1 MWSFNMEKNQIT
13 KIGVTA
19 SAGKLLLGILSFLIP
34 PIGIARIAK
43 RPRESVGAKIL
54 TCIVFLIFWAYA
66 VTLVFAMG
74 WTLMNSLKTNP
85 EFFEDMMA
93 LPKQWLWSNYQKAL
107 SLINYNGVNFVAMFI
122 NSIWFALGSAV
133 LSTLSHAV
141 TGYIFAKYNFF
152 GKKVFFNFII
162 FTIALP
168 VVGTLPSLYQLV
180 NSMGINDSPLFLI
193 TQLGGFGGNFLITYA
208 FFKSMDKTYIEA
220 ARMDGASHFTIFRK
234 IMLPQAGPMLFSIGL
249 LYFITQWNNYE
260 QPILMLSK
268 MPTLS
273 TGLYLFSEK
282 MIFDSINASQTVY
295 FAGILLASLP
305 VVLLVA
311 LFHDKIME
319 NVSAGGIKG

>member
-1 MWSFNMEKNQIT
+1 MEKNQIT
-13 KIGVTA
+13 KIGVT
-19 SAGKLLLGILSFLIP
+19 SSVGKLFLGIFSFLIP
-34 PIGIARIAK
+34 PIGIVRIAK

-54 TCIVFLIFWAYA
+54 TCIVFLIFWVYA

-141 TGYIFAKYNFF
+141 TGYIFAKYDFF

-180 NSMGINDSPLFLI
+180 NSMGLNDSPLFLI

-249 LYFITQWNNYE
+249 LYFIIQWNNYE

-282 MIFDSINASQTVY
+282 MIFDSVNASQTVY

>member
-1 MWSFNMEKNQIT
+1 MEKNN
-13 KIGVTA
+13 VTRIDIM
-19 SAGKLLLGILSFLIP
+19 SSIKKLLLGIISFAIP
-34 PIGIARIAK
+34 IIGIIRIFK
-43 RPRESVGAKIL
+43 RPRESFGAKIL
-54 TCIVFLIFWAYA
+54 TSIVFLIFWIYA
-66 VTLVFAMG
+66 VTLVYAMA
-74 WTLMNSLKTNP
+74 WTMMNSLKTNS

-93 LPKQWLWSNYQKAL
+93 LPRQWLWSNYQKAL
-107 SLINYNGVNFVAMFI
+107 NLINYRGISFVAMFI

-133 LSTLSHAV
+133 LSTMSHAV
-141 TGYIFAKYNFF
+141 TGYIFAKYDFF
-152 GKKVFFNFII
+152 GKKPFFNFVI

-180 NSMGINDSPLFLI
+180 NNMGINDSPLFLI

-208 FFKSMDKTYIEA
+208 FFKSMDKTYMEA

-249 LYFITQWNNYE
+249 LYFITQWNSYE
-260 QPILMLSK
+260 QPILMLSQ

-282 MIFDSINASQTVY
+282 MMFDSVNASQTVY

-305 VVLLVA
+305 VILLVT

>member
-1 MWSFNMEKNQIT
+1 MEKNQIT

-66 VTLVFAMG
+66 VTLVFSMG

-234 IMLPQAGPMLFSIGL
+234 IMLPQAGQMLFSIGL

>member
-1 MWSFNMEKNQIT
+1 MWSFNMEKNNLT
-13 KIGVTA
+13 KIGA
-19 SAGKLLLGILSFLIP
+19 MSSIKKLLLGILSFVIP
-34 PIGIARIAK
+34 IIGIIRIFK
-43 RPRESVGAKIL
+43 RPRESFGAKIL
-54 TCIVFLIFWAYA
+54 TSIVFLIFWIYA
-66 VTLVFAMG
+66 VTLVYAMA
-74 WTLMNSLKTNP
+74 WTMMNSLKTNP

-93 LPKQWLWSNYQKAL
+93 LPRQWLWSNYQKAL

-133 LSTLSHAV
+133 LSTMSHAV

-152 GKKVFFNFII
+152 GKKPFFNFVI

-168 VVGTLPSLYQLV
+168 VVGTLPSLYQMV
-180 NSMGINDSPLFLI
+180 NQMGINDSPLFLI

-208 FFKSMDKTYIEA
+208 FFKSMDKTYMEA

-249 LYFITQWNNYE
+249 LYFIVQWNNYE

-282 MIFDSINASQTVY
+282 MIFDSVNASQTVY

>member
-1 MWSFNMEKNQIT
+1 
-13 KIGVTA
+13 
-19 SAGKLLLGILSFLIP
+19 
-34 PIGIARIAK
+34 
-43 RPRESVGAKIL
+43 
-54 TCIVFLIFWAYA
+54 
-66 VTLVFAMG
+66 
-74 WTLMNSLKTNP
+74 
-85 EFFEDMMA
+85 
-93 LPKQWLWSNYQKAL
+93 
-107 SLINYNGVNFVAMFI
+107 
-122 NSIWFALGSAV
+122 
-133 LSTLSHAV
+133 
-141 TGYIFAKYNFF
+141 
-152 GKKVFFNFII
+152 
-162 FTIALP
+162 
-168 VVGTLPSLYQLV
+168 
-180 NSMGINDSPLFLI
+180 
-193 TQLGGFGGNFLITYA
+193 
-208 FFKSMDKTYIEA
+208 
-220 ARMDGASHFTIFRK
+220 MDGASHFTIFRK

>member
-1 MWSFNMEKNQIT
+1 MWSFNMEKNQIK
-13 KIGVTA
+13 KINFIS
-19 SAGKLLLGILSFLIP
+19 SAGKILLGVFSFLIP
-34 PIGIARIAK
+34 PIGIIRIAK
-43 RPRESVGAKIL
+43 RPRESIWAKVL
-54 TCIVFLIFWAYA
+54 TSVVFLVFWFYA
-66 VTLVFAMG
+66 ATLVYAMG
-74 WTLMNSLKTNP
+74 WTVMNSLKTNS

-93 LPKQWLWSNYQKAL
+93 WPKQWLWSNYQKAL
-107 SLINYNGVNFVAMFI
+107 NLINYRGISFVAMFI

-141 TGYIFAKYNFF
+141 TGYIFAKYDFF
-152 GKKVFFNFII
+152 GKKTFFNFVI

-168 VVGTLPSLYQLV
+168 VVGTLPSLYQIV
-180 NSMGINDSPLFLI
+180 NNMGINDSPLFLI

-282 MIFDSINASQTVY
+282 MMFDSANASQTVY

-305 VVLLVA
+305 VILLVT

>member
-13 KIGVTA
+13 KIGVT
-19 SAGKLLLGILSFLIP
+19 SSVGKLFLGIFSFLIP
-34 PIGIARIAK
+34 PIGIVRIAK

-54 TCIVFLIFWAYA
+54 TCIVFLIFWVYA

-282 MIFDSINASQTVY
+282 MIFDSVNASQTVY

>member
-1 MWSFNMEKNQIT
+1 MEKNQIT
-13 KIGVTA
+13 KISFVS
-19 SAGKLLLGILSFLIP
+19 SAGKLLLGIFSFLIP
-34 PIGIARIAK
+34 PIGIVRIAK
-43 RPRESVGAKIL
+43 RPRESIGAKIL
-54 TCIVFLIFWAYA
+54 TSIVFLIFWLYA

-152 GKKVFFNFII
+152 SKKVFFNFII

-168 VVGTLPSLYQLV
+168 VVGTLPSLYQVV

-234 IMLPQAGPMLFSIGL
+234 IMLPQAAPMLFSIGL
-249 LYFITQWNNYE
+249 LYFIVQWNNYE

-282 MIFDSINASQTVY
+282 MIFDSVNASQTVY
-295 FAGILLASLP
+295 FAGIVLASLP

>member
-13 KIGVTA
+13 KIGVT
-19 SAGKLLLGILSFLIP
+19 SSVGKLFLGIFSFLIP
-34 PIGIARIAK
+34 PIGIVRIAK
-43 RPRESVGAKIL
+43 RPRESIGAKII
-54 TCIVFLIFWAYA
+54 TSIVFLVFWAYA

-93 LPKQWLWSNYQKAL
+93 MPKQWLWSNYQKAL

-168 VVGTLPSLYQLV
+168 VVGTLPSLYQVV

-208 FFKSMDKTYIEA
+208 FFKSMDKTYMEA

-234 IMLPQAGPMLFSIGL
+234 IMLPQAKPMLFSIGL

-282 MIFDSINASQTVY
+282 MIFDSVNASQTVY

>member
-1 MWSFNMEKNQIT
+1 MEKNQIK
-13 KIGVTA
+13 KIGVT
-19 SAGKLLLGILSFLIP
+19 SSVGKLFLGIFSFLIP
-34 PIGIARIAK
+34 PIGIVRIAK

-54 TCIVFLIFWAYA
+54 TCIVFLIFWVYA
-66 VTLVFAMG
+66 VTLVYAMG

-180 NSMGINDSPLFLI
+180 NSMGLNDSPLFLI

-208 FFKSMDKTYIEA
+208 FFKSMDKTYMEA

-282 MIFDSINASQTVY
+282 MIFDSLNASQTVY

>member
-1 MWSFNMEKNQIT
+1 MWSFNMEKNQTT
-13 KIGVTA
+13 KIIFA
-19 SAGKLLLGILSFLIP
+19 SSVGKFLLGIFSFLIP
-34 PIGIARIAK
+34 PVGIARIAK
-43 RPRESVGAKIL
+43 RPRESIGAKIL
-54 TCIVFLIFWAYA
+54 TSIVFLIFWLYA
-66 VTLVFAMG
+66 VTLMFAMG

-107 SLINYNGVNFVAMFI
+107 SLINYNGVTFVAMFI

-152 GKKVFFNFII
+152 GKKAFFNFVI

-180 NSMGINDSPLFLI
+180 NGMGINDSPLFLI

-208 FFKSMDKTYIEA
+208 FFKSMDKTYMEA
-220 ARMDGASHFTIFRK
+220 ARMDGASHFIIFWK
-234 IMLPQAGPMLFSIGL
+234 IMLPQARPMLYSIGL

-282 MIFDSINASQTVY
+282 MIFDSVNASQTVY

>member
-1 MWSFNMEKNQIT
+1 M
-13 KIGVTA
+13 
-19 SAGKLLLGILSFLIP
+19 
-34 PIGIARIAK
+34 
-43 RPRESVGAKIL
+43 
-54 TCIVFLIFWAYA
+54 
-66 VTLVFAMG
+66 
-74 WTLMNSLKTNP
+74 
-85 EFFEDMMA
+85 
-93 LPKQWLWSNYQKAL
+93 
-107 SLINYNGVNFVAMFI
+107 
-122 NSIWFALGSAV
+122 
-133 LSTLSHAV
+133 
-141 TGYIFAKYNFF
+141 
-152 GKKVFFNFII
+152 I

-168 VVGTLPSLYQLV
+168 VVGTLPSLYQMV

-208 FFKSMDKTYIEA
+208 FFKSMDKTYMEA

-249 LYFITQWNNYE
+249 LYVITQWNNYE

-282 MIFDSINASQTVY
+282 MIFDSVNASQTVY

-305 VVLLVA
+305 VVVLVA

>member
-180 NSMGINDSPLFLI
+180 NSMGLNDSPLFLI

-260 QPILMLSK
+260 QPILMLTK

-282 MIFDSINASQTVY
+282 MIFDSVNASQTVY

>member
-1 MWSFNMEKNQIT
+1 MEKNQTT
-13 KIGVTA
+13 KIIFA
-19 SAGKLLLGILSFLIP
+19 SSVGKFLLGIFSFLIP
-34 PIGIARIAK
+34 PVGIARIAK
-43 RPRESVGAKIL
+43 RPRESIGAKIL
-54 TCIVFLIFWAYA
+54 TSIVFLIFWAYA

-180 NSMGINDSPLFLI
+180 NSMGLNDSPLFLI

-208 FFKSMDKTYIEA
+208 FFKSMDKTYMEA
-220 ARMDGASHFTIFRK
+220 ARMDGASHFIIFWK
-234 IMLPQAGPMLFSIGL
+234 IMLPQARPMLYSIGL

-282 MIFDSINASQTVY
+282 MIFDSVNASQTVY

>member
-1 MWSFNMEKNQIT
+1 MENNRLT
-13 KIGVTA
+13 KIGARSTVK
-19 SAGKLLLGILSFLIP
+19 KLLLNIVSLLIP
-34 PIGIARIAK
+34 VVGIIRICK
-43 RPRESVGAKIL
+43 RPRESLGAKIL
-54 TCIVFLIFWAYA
+54 TSVVFLIFWVYA
-66 VTLVFAMG
+66 VTLLYAMA
-74 WTLMNSLKTNP
+74 WTVMSSLKTNP

-93 LPKQWLWSNYQKAL
+93 LPSQWLWSNYQKAL
-107 SLINYNGVNFVAMFI
+107 SLINYNGVSFIAMFI

-141 TGYIFAKYNFF
+141 TGYIFARYDFF
-152 GKKVFFNFII
+152 GKKALFNFII
-162 FTIALP
+162 FTIALS
-168 VVGTLPSLYQLV
+168 VVGTLPSLYQVV
-180 NSMGINDSPLFLI
+180 NTLGLNDSPLFLI

-208 FFKSMDKTYIEA
+208 FFKGMDKTYMEA
-220 ARMDGASHFTIFRK
+220 ARMDGASHFTVFRK
-234 IMLPQAGPMLFSIGL
+234 IMLPQAAPMLFSIGL

-273 TGLYLFSEK
+273 TGLYLFSER
-282 MIFDSINASQTVY
+282 MVFDSVNASQTVY

>member
-1 MWSFNMEKNQIT
+1 MENNRLT
-13 KIGVTA
+13 KIGARSTVK
-19 SAGKLLLGILSFLIP
+19 KLLLNIVSLLIP
-34 PIGIARIAK
+34 VVGIIRICK
-43 RPRESVGAKIL
+43 RPRESLGAKIL
-54 TCIVFLIFWAYA
+54 TSVVFLIFWVYA
-66 VTLVFAMG
+66 VTLLYAMA
-74 WTLMNSLKTNP
+74 WTVMSSLKTNP

-93 LPKQWLWSNYQKAL
+93 LPSQWLWSNYQKAL
-107 SLINYNGVNFVAMFI
+107 SLINYNGVSFIAMFI

-141 TGYIFAKYNFF
+141 TGYIFARYDFF
-152 GKKVFFNFII
+152 GKKALFNFII

-168 VVGTLPSLYQLV
+168 VVGTLPSLYQVV
-180 NSMGINDSPLFLI
+180 NTLGLNDSPLFLI

-208 FFKSMDKTYIEA
+208 FFKGMDKTYMEA
-220 ARMDGASHFTIFRK
+220 ARMDGASHFTVFRK
-234 IMLPQAGPMLFSIGL
+234 IMLPQAAPMLFSIGL

-273 TGLYLFSEK
+273 TGLYLFSER
-282 MIFDSINASQTVY
+282 MVFDSVNASQTVY

>member
-180 NSMGINDSPLFLI
+180 NSMGLNDSPLFLI

-282 MIFDSINASQTVY
+282 MIFDSVNASQTVY